1 MSGQAQTVTETT
13 AQPAVDMEEIVAA
26 IKEHIGKE
34 LTSWKGLVTSPLSV
48 VFDAARDED
57 YRGMDDYLVFSKLT
71 TNLGNGFDIETGK
84 FTAPVSGLYF
94 FALNVYGQPRDAV
107 IMSIRSGLT
116 QIKCPVVR
124 T

>member
-1 MSGQAQTVTETT
+1 MTVCTSLGTSVRDF
-13 AQPAVDMEEIVAA
+13 QPPNAVPFQLLPV
-26 IKEHIGKE
+26 
-34 LTSWKGLVTSPLSV
+34 TSWKGLVTSPLSV

-116 QIKCPVVR
+116 QINCLCC